1 MCVFLYDTVSV
12 PCVFGR
18 HHFFGFLVVPSPVT
32 QKSFFFFV
40 GWPKPK
46 TINHKPSILNP
57 DTTPLGRRYSIF
69 ILFTGWSGESWVE
82 LEKLG
87 GPSQWSQNWKSWKIS
102 GWKTLIINEI
112 IKLSQIF
119 LTWLSRSVI
128 LTPVTLPWLSRS
140 VILPKTNQKRL
151 ICVCVEH
158 ESLFTKVRLD
168 GGRKN
173 HSEMVIHCVGV
184 SFTHSG
190 SDDVWLRFT
199 FWTSITVHGTIIFC
213 NKLFRGRY
221 YPLSKMKIYCPLS
234 RMSVWQYETL
244 TVVDTG
250 AHFTT
255 SVCVCVCFLVRSSGG
270 GIVGKFLK
278 VLTETDHLKE
288 EKMWS

>member
-32 QKSFFFFV
+32 QNSFFFFV

-69 ILFTGWSGESWVE
+69 ILFTVWSGESWVE

-112 IKLSQIF
+112 IKLSLIF

-128 LTPVTLPWLSRS
+128 LTPVTLLWLSRS
-140 VILPKTNQKRL
+140 VIQWYFQKPTKKGWF
-151 ICVCVEH
+151 VCVWNMKVC
-158 ESLFTKVRLD
+158 SLRSD
-168 GGRKN
+168 
-173 HSEMVIHCVGV
+173 SMVDEKITVKWLYTV
-184 SFTHSG
+184 LVYPLLILVPMMSG
-190 SDDVWLRFT
+190 SMNCYYLWDSSECLGNYT
-199 FWTSITVHGTIIFC
+199 WTWDCSVTSPTGICTDISTVYFLDQYYST
-213 NKLFRGRY
+213 RY
-221 YPLSKMKIYCPLS
+221 N
-234 RMSVWQYETL
+234 
-244 TVVDTG
+244 
-250 AHFTT
+250 HF
-255 SVCVCVCFLVRSSGG
+255 L
-270 GIVGKFLK
+270 
-278 VLTETDHLKE
+278 
-288 EKMWS
+288 